1 MSEGNNYNGNQSGLS
16 LTEIQ
21 KLEEEREREAKMRR
35 EMQEAAQARAR
46 AEEEARRPQVNF
58 LCFSKVNGIEIWILQ
73 NIGLNWANTVNSMD
87 GGAQKSLAEIQAEEA
102 RQDRERQE
110 RERREKKARQKEMS
124 LSQASVWGSAS
135 TNLSWANKASSVSN
149 FQQVQ
154 QQQQQQPAAAVLQ
167 PSHSSSSIG
176 FWDNND
182 PPPAPKPQQ
191 QQAPPQQP
199 QPSSQQQNNKKNKKN
214 KKEET
219 KVAAI
224 FKEKGKPK
232 NEFEE
237 WCITALEKLDPQVD
251 IPTFLGFLI
260 EVESPYEVMKH
271 FFYLPAVTNLSKGP
285 IHTGAKSGIY
295 PKFTFS

>member
-1 MSEGNNYNGNQSGLS
+1 MKACLHFAKHYRSPFN
-16 LTEIQ
+16 LT
-21 KLEEEREREAKMRR
+21 
-35 EMQEAAQARAR
+35 
-46 AEEEARRPQVNF
+46 NF
-58 LCFSKVNGIEIWILQ
+58 FSLQ
-73 NIGLNWANTVNSMD
+73 NVGMNWANTMNSMD

-110 RERREKKARQKEMS
+110 RERREKKARQKDLS
-124 LSQASVWGSAS
+124 LSAASVWGSAS
-135 TNLSWANKASSVSN
+135 SNLSWANKTSSVSN
-149 FQQVQ
+149 FQTGTPQ
-154 QQQQQQPAAAVLQ
+154 AVTLQ

-182 PPPAPKPQQ
+182 PPPAPKPQ
-191 QQAPPQQP
+191 PQQP
-199 QPSSQQQNNKKNKKN
+199 QQHQQQQQNNKKNNKN

-232 NEFEE
+232 NEFDE

-260 EVESPYEVMKH
+260 EVESPYEVTKH
-271 FFYLPAVTNLSKGP
+271 TFF
-285 IHTGAKSGIY
+285 
-295 PKFTFS
+295 

>member
-1 MSEGNNYNGNQSGLS
+1 M
-16 LTEIQ
+16 
-21 KLEEEREREAKMRR
+21 
-35 EMQEAAQARAR
+35 
-46 AEEEARRPQVNF
+46 
-58 LCFSKVNGIEIWILQ
+58 Q

>member
-1 MSEGNNYNGNQSGLS
+1 MA
-16 LTEIQ
+16 
-21 KLEEEREREAKMRR
+21 KLFQLHR
-35 EMQEAAQARAR
+35 
-46 AEEEARRPQVNF
+46 NF
-58 LCFSKVNGIEIWILQ
+58 YLQ
-73 NIGLNWANTVNSMD
+73 NVGMNWANTMNSMD

-110 RERREKKARQKEMS
+110 RERREKKARQKDLS
-124 LSQASVWGSAS
+124 LAQASVWGSAS
-135 TNLSWANKASSVSN
+135 SNLSWANKTSSVSN
-149 FQQVQ
+149 FQQVL
-154 QQQQQQPAAAVLQ
+154 QQQPAAPPQQAVLQ

-182 PPPAPKPQQ
+182 PPPAPKPQP
-191 QQAPPQQP
+191 QQAPPPQQQQK
-199 QPSSQQQNNKKNKKN
+199 QPSQHNNKKNMKN

-232 NEFEE
+232 NEFDE

-260 EVESPYEVMKH
+260 EVESPYEVTKH
-271 FFYLPAVTNLSKGP
+271 SFFFRKKVHTVSSVTNRLFFAP
-285 IHTGAKSGIY
+285 V
-295 PKFTFS
+295 KFVLLFFVYCFLNMYVVLR